1 MAITRALEFDQT
13 PNKLLF
19 EIGEQA
25 YQEQLNRMKLQ
36 MEERAKANKILDG
49 LNPAILAK
57 DYDAVVVNQSLPQI
71 QTAIANFQ
79 KSGGGEAEARALFG
93 NLITPVISFSNG
105 RKQITEN
112 IEKTINLMGDKTL
125 FDRGRLMTLVKDRAL
140 NKKVNGISVP
150 KTAEELDLNTDWVQ
164 YVMEKEPDL
173 AVDGIKAS
181 DSFLDYLKKIPE
193 VEIVK
198 EEEFDKN
205 GRRIGTVDKEKL
217 SFLYTRD
224 ANNNIVLKK
233 DANDY
238 VPEDV
243 FNNFYSRF
251 KPWVDSEARKI
262 MAQSGVDPSNVKDF
276 EIVKRAFVTKK
287 LEENKSGS
295 VQTATKN
302 VKAPSSSSSTT
313 VVNMGGQPYRKAYE
327 ELDAAVKAGKLSDV
341 SPSITEYITAL
352 ANKSGKRAKV
362 GLKYT
367 SDEIDVREVNGKL
380 KLYDKSANEYMPI
393 TLNQKDF
400 DQEYN
405 KGAFGAQAAG
415 NASGV
420 NWK

>member
-1 MAITRALEFDQT
+1 
-13 PNKLLF
+13 
-19 EIGEQA
+19 
-25 YQEQLNRMKLQ
+25 
-36 MEERAKANKILDG
+36 
-49 LNPAILAK
+49 
-57 DYDAVVVNQSLPQI
+57 
-71 QTAIANFQ
+71 
-79 KSGGGEAEARALFG
+79 
-93 NLITPVISFSNG
+93 
-105 RKQITEN
+105 
-112 IEKTINLMGDKTL
+112 MGDKSL
-125 FDRGRLMTLVKDRAL
+125 FDKGRLRTLVLDRAL
-140 NKKVNGISVP
+140 NKKVNGVSVP

-181 DSFLDYLKKIPE
+181 DLFLDYLKKIPE

-205 GRRIGTVDKEKL
+205 GIRTGTVDKEKL

-262 MAQSGVDPSNVKDF
+262 MVQSGVDPSNVKDF

-295 VQTATKN
+295 VQTATKK
-302 VKAPSSSSSTT
+302 VKAPSSSSTT
-313 VVNMGGQPYRKAYE
+313 VVNVGGGQPYRKAYE
-327 ELDAAVKAGKLSDV
+327 ELGAAVNAGKLSEV
-341 SPSITEYITAL
+341 SPSITEYLTAI
-352 ANKSGKRAKV
+352 ANKQGRRAAV

-367 SDEIDVREVNGKL
+367 SADIDVRDVNGKL
-380 KLYDKSANEYMPI
+380 KIYDKTNNTEIA
-393 TLNQKDF
+393 TLNQRDF